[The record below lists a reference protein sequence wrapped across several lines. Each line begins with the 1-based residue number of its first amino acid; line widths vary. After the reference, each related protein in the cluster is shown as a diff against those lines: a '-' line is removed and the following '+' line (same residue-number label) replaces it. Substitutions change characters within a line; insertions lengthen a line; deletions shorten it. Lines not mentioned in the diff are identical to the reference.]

1 MDMDLLTNIFYAM
14 IRTGTPLLL
23 VALGELGA
31 VVLAAWND
39 VQIELDRHTAPGQVE
54 ANQQVGDALV
64 IRQFEGFTIQLD
76 THDDSVTTR
85 KRAGILAR

>member
-1 MDMDLLTNIFYAM
+1 MRSTAADGVHHFHLI
-14 IRTGTPLLL
+14 
-23 VALGELGA
+23 ALGELGA

-39 VQIELDRHTAPGQVE
+39 VLIEFDRHTAPGQVE

-76 THDDSVTTR
+76 TLDDSVTTG